1 MAEINLKNLNK
12 IIPYPVIIFAF
23 VTTITLGLYLIF
35 SIVPGYWS
43 TTKIRDDIKIINE
56 DLSVKKKIIP
66 VFAKAKKYNEIKF
79 EPKLPFP
86 EKKKVDRSHLPGL
99 FNKFQ
104 SLAIKHKLH
113 LIDNK
118 LDTKSL
124 NRQSG
129 SVSIRLKMQGQLR
142 DFRNFIISIIS
153 LPFYGTIENISF
165 HAGNNG
171 LHLFSLNMKIDL
183 ETKHE

>member
-1 MAEINLKNLNK
+1 MVKMDLKNINK
-12 IIPYPVIIFAF
+12 KIPYPVIIFTF
-23 VTTITLGLYLIF
+23 VTMIIISFYLIF
-35 SIVPGYWS
+35 SIIPGYRS
-43 TTKIRDDIKIINE
+43 ITKIRDDIKTTNE
-56 DLSVKKKIIP
+56 DLSVSEKIIP

-86 EKKKVDRSHLPGL
+86 DREKLDRAHLPGL
-99 FNKFQ
+99 FNKLQ
-104 SLAIKHKLH
+104 SLAIKNKLH

-153 LPFYGTIENISF
+153 LPFYGTMENISF
-165 HAGNNG
+165 NAGDNG
-171 LHLFSLNMKIDL
+171 LHNFSLNMKIDL
-183 ETKHE
+183 ETNHE

>member
-1 MAEINLKNLNK
+1 MVEIDLKNINK
-12 IIPYPVIIFAF
+12 KIPYPVIIFVF
-23 VTTITLGLYLIF
+23 VTTITVGLYLIF
-35 SIVPGYWS
+35 SIIPGYQS
-43 TTKIRDDIKIINE
+43 ITKTRDDIQTINE
-56 DLSVKKKIIP
+56 DLIVSEKIIP
-66 VFAKAKKYNEIKF
+66 IFTKAKKYSEIKF
-79 EPKLPFP
+79 EPQLPFP
-86 EKKKVDRSHLPGL
+86 NKKKLDRAHLPGL
-99 FNKFQ
+99 FKKFQ

-118 LDTKSL
+118 FDARSLDGH
-124 NRQSG
+124 SG

-153 LPFYGTIENISF
+153 LPFYRTMENISF

-171 LHLFSLNMKIDL
+171 LHNFSLNIKIDL